1 MRRGRGKIFLENVK
15 GAGKEMFTG
24 SKRIDKFLKD
34 YEKLK
39 KSATYKEMYPGGKYV
54 RFQTVAA
61 TPEVMDLWFGENGA
75 LYLVEMLRFGN
86 NSYKAAHRLRIEFN
100 ALEYTN
106 LIKEAN
112 NLSTEQSTEI
122 LKELDKIAN
131 LFTELSKTARKTLA
145 PDFAKVLSHG
155 TNIGAACLAGAGT
168 TLAAVGFTA
177 YSIAS
182 SGIARGFKNWLGLYV
197 TTRAFGVPLSGM
209 AAAGSIMGWVGV
221 GVSAVALAVLAA
233 KKLYDKYQ
241 SYKSHKGDMKILKQ
255 MVSSLSNIEKLFLG
269 LKICVD
275 KYGALNGNLEKNLQ
289 VAHAVSDKYLR
300 NSKKNFEKK
309 LDAKKAK
316 NKHKNITRDKLNFFE
331 KRKKANEMKIEIFR
345 TVSNIVLKNQEEFV
359 SKVEARYE
367 QNLKDLEKNMIPGLR
382 GDKSAAKNLKKGKK
396 TKNTDA
402 SKSKISD
409 KGKKKQKISL
419 KNLKTIFRKNKGKK

>member
-112 NLSTEQSTEI
+112 NLSTEQNTEI

-131 LFTELSKTARKTLA
+131 LFTGLSKTARKTLA
-145 PDFAKVLSHG
+145 LDFAKVFSHG
-155 TNIGAACLAGAGT
+155 VNIGTACLAGAGAT
-168 TLAAVGFTA
+168 VAAAGVATN
-177 YSIAS
+177 SIAS
-182 SGIARGFKNWLGLYV
+182 FCMAAGFTHWTPFGAGGPWLALP
-197 TTRAFGVPLSGM
+197 GV
-209 AAAGSIMGWVGV
+209 AAAGTVMGWVGV

-255 MVSSLSNIEKLFLG
+255 MVASLSNIEKLFLA

-275 KYGALNGNLEKNLQ
+275 KYGASNGNLEKNLQ

-309 LDAKKAK
+309 LDAKKTK
-316 NKHKNITRDKLNFFE
+316 NKHKNTTRDKLNFFE

-345 TVSNIVLKNQEEFV
+345 TASNIVLKNQEEFV
-359 SKVEARYE
+359 SKVEAQYE
-367 QNLKDLEKNMIPGLR
+367 QNLKEFEKNMIPGLR
-382 GDKSAAKNLKKGKK
+382 GDKSAAKNLNKGKK

-409 KGKKKQKISL
+409 KGKKKKKISL